1 MRLVNIFLMLAI
13 MIIPATAQTPQ
24 ARIFN
29 DWTVTC
35 DAFADC
41 AATTRFNSN
50 PPDTSSADFALQ
62 IARQPYET
70 FWEILLLA
78 NAALPA
84 DTTTAEVSI
93 ENVTTT
99 FSAPDEFAAFGA
111 LNSYYFIGR
120 KAQKIM
126 DQMMPASA
134 INIRFTDT
142 DGISHAPDFSLAGL
156 TAALLWIDEQQ
167 NRIGSERV
175 AEALPADKERVT
187 TREPAPLSNELRAR
201 HAANVDCE
209 PLEDLVHG
217 EDSMSFRMTATD
229 TLHLIPCWAGA
240 YNFGYM
246 VYVDGK
252 HGSQQSYLASYSN
265 ALGWS
270 GTPAVVNPWF
280 DEKTNTL
287 SDFYKGR
294 GLGDCGTSGLWKWAD
309 WGFKLLEYR
318 AKSACDDPE
327 NPGNFPVVYRAPDYL
342 PSSKD

>member
-24 ARIFN
+24 IRIFN

-41 AATTRFNSN
+41 AATTRFNFD
-50 PPDTSSADFALQ
+50 PADTSSADFALQ

-70 FWEILLLA
+70 FWEISLLA

-99 FSAPDEFAAFGA
+99 FSAPEEFAAFGA
-111 LNSYYFIGR
+111 LNNYYFIGG
-120 KAQKIM
+120 KAQAIM
-126 DQMMPASA
+126 DQMTPASA
-134 INIRFTDT
+134 INIRFTDV
-142 DGISHAPDFSLAGL
+142 DGISHTADFSLSGL

-167 NRIGSERV
+167 DRIGSERV
-175 AEALPADKERVT
+175 AETPPADKKRVT
-187 TREPAPLSNELRAR
+187 TREPAPLSDELRTR
-201 HAANVDCE
+201 HAANTDCE
-209 PLEDLVHG
+209 PLEDLIHG
-217 EDSMSFRMTATD
+217 EDIMSFRMNATD
-229 TLHLIPCWAGA
+229 TLHMIPCWAGA

-246 VYVDGK
+246 VYVDGQY
-252 HGSQQSYLASYSN
+252 GSQQIYFASYTD
-265 ALGWS
+265 ALGWT
-270 GTPAVVNPWF
+270 GTPAVVNPGF
-280 DEKTNTL
+280 DEKTNRL
-287 SDFYKGR
+287 FDFYKGR
-294 GLGDCGTSGLWKWAD
+294 GLGDCGTSGLWQWAN

-327 NPGNFPVVYRAPDYL
+327 NPGDFPVVYRAPDYL
-342 PSSKD
+342 PPAEN